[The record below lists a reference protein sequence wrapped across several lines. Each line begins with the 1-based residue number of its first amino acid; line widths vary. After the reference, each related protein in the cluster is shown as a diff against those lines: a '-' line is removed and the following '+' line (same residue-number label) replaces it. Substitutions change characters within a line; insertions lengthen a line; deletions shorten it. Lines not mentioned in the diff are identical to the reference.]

1 MQTGSKPA
9 HSRIKRLLCCVV
21 LAGCAEHP
29 PAVIEDRSSVAE
41 KTAPEVTRAT
51 QISMSDRGDLPVGPD
66 YIVQPGDTL
75 YAIAFR
81 LGMDY
86 RALAALNDIQAPYV
100 ILVGQ
105 SLATAAPDGTAVSV
119 STRAGADGKD
129 ATDPKGQGQ
138 ANKPSNT
145 QVAASPEA
153 ATAPPSQ
160 SAGPESA
167 SAPAATKA
175 APVVAQSSTQGSGAT
190 AQPTPQPKAKTKPV
204 PVANAPV
211 DRWGW
216 PAKGGIARSYAED
229 VHKGIDLAGARG
241 DPVRASAAGVVVYA
255 GTGVMGY
262 GALIIIKHNDT
273 YLSAYG
279 HNDELLAAEG
289 EQVTAGKLIARM
301 GSSGTDSVK
310 LHFEI
315 RRNGRPINPESL
327 LTSR

>member
-1 MQTGSKPA
+1 MQTASKAA

-21 LAGCAEHP
+21 VTGCAEHP

-41 KTAPEVTRAT
+41 RTAPEVTRAT

-66 YIVQPGDTL
+66 YTVQPGDTL

-105 SLATAAPDGTAVSV
+105 SLATAAPDVTAVSV
-119 STRAGADGKD
+119 SERAGADGKD
-129 ATDPKGQGQ
+129 ATDPIGQGQ

-145 QVAASPEA
+145 QAAASPGEA
-153 ATAPPSQ
+153 PAAPSQ
-160 SAGPESA
+160 SAGSA
-167 SAPAATKA
+167 SVSAPAATKA
-175 APVVAQSSTQGSGAT
+175 APAVSQSSTRSSGPT
-190 AQPTPQPKAKTKPV
+190 AQPTPKTKTKPL

-216 PAKGGIARSYAED
+216 PAKGDITRSYAED
-229 VHKGIDLAGARG
+229 VHKGIDLTGARG

-255 GTGVMGY
+255 GTGVTGY

-289 EQVTAGKLIARM
+289 EQVSAGKLIARM

-315 RRNGRPINPESL
+315 RRNGRPINPASL

>member
-1 MQTGSKPA
+1 MQTASKPV
-9 HSRIKRLLCCVV
+9 HSSIKRLLCCVV
-21 LAGCAEHP
+21 VTGCAEHP

-41 KTAPEVTRAT
+41 TTAPEVTRAT

-86 RALAALNDIQAPYV
+86 RALAALNNIQAPYV

-105 SLATAAPDGTAVSV
+105 SLATTAPDVTAVAV
-119 STRAGADGKD
+119 SERAGTDGRD
-129 ATDPKGQGQ
+129 AADPKGQGQ

-145 QVAASPEA
+145 QVAASPGELTA
-153 ATAPPSQ
+153 APSQ
-160 SAGPESA
+160 SAGSASA

-175 APVVAQSSTQGSGAT
+175 APAVSQSSPRSSGAT
-190 AQPTPQPKAKTKPV
+190 AQPTPKAKPL

-216 PAKGGIARSYAED
+216 PAKGDITRSYAED

-255 GTGVMGY
+255 GTGVTGY

-289 EQVTAGKLIARM
+289 EQGAAGTLIGRM

-315 RRNGRPINPESL
+315 RRNGRPINPASL

>member
-1 MQTGSKPA
+1 MQTASKPA
-9 HSRIKRLLCCVV
+9 RSRIKRLLCCVV
-21 LAGCAEHP
+21 VAGCAEHP

-86 RALAALNDIQAPYV
+86 RALAALNDIEAPHM

-105 SLATAAPDGTAVSV
+105 SLATVAPDVTAASV
-119 STRAGADGKD
+119 SARAGADGRD
-129 ATDPKGQGQ
+129 TADLKGQGQ
-138 ANKPSNT
+138 ANKASST
-145 QVAASPEA
+145 QVAASSGEA
-153 ATAPPSQ
+153 SAAPSQ
-160 SAGPESA
+160 SAGSA
-167 SAPAATKA
+167 SSSAPAATQA
-175 APVVAQSSTQGSGAT
+175 APVVAQLSTRGSGAT
-190 AQPTPQPKAKTKPV
+190 PEPTPKPKAKPEPV
-204 PVANAPV
+204 LVANAPV

-216 PAKGGIARSYAED
+216 PAKGGITRSYAED

-255 GTGVMGY
+255 GTGVTGY

-289 EQVTAGKLIARM
+289 EQVAAGKLIARM

-315 RRNGRPINPESL
+315 RRNGRPINPASL

>member
-1 MQTGSKPA
+1 MT
-9 HSRIKRLLCCVV
+9 
-21 LAGCAEHP
+21 GCAEHP

-41 KTAPEVTRAT
+41 TTAPEVTRAT

-86 RALAALNDIQAPYV
+86 RALAALNNIQAPYV

-105 SLATAAPDGTAVSV
+105 SLATTAPDVTAVAV
-119 STRAGADGKD
+119 SERAGTDGRD
-129 ATDPKGQGQ
+129 AADPKGQGQ

-145 QVAASPEA
+145 QVAASPGELTA
-153 ATAPPSQ
+153 APSQ
-160 SAGPESA
+160 SAGSASA

-175 APVVAQSSTQGSGAT
+175 APAVSQSSTRSSGAT
-190 AQPTPQPKAKTKPV
+190 AQPTPKAKPL

-216 PAKGGIARSYAED
+216 PAKGDITRSYAED

-255 GTGVMGY
+255 GTGVTGY

-289 EQVTAGKLIARM
+289 EQVAAGTLIGRM

-315 RRNGRPINPESL
+315 RRNGRPINPASL

>member
-1 MQTGSKPA
+1 MT
-9 HSRIKRLLCCVV
+9 
-21 LAGCAEHP
+21 GCAEHP

-41 KTAPEVTRAT
+41 TTAPEVTRAT

-86 RALAALNDIQAPYV
+86 RALAALNNIQAPYV

-105 SLATAAPDGTAVSV
+105 SLATTAPDVTAVAV
-119 STRAGADGKD
+119 SERAGTDGRD
-129 ATDPKGQGQ
+129 AADPKGQGQ

-145 QVAASPEA
+145 QVAASPGELNA
-153 ATAPPSQ
+153 APSQ
-160 SAGPESA
+160 SAGSASA

-175 APVVAQSSTQGSGAT
+175 APAVSQSSTRSSGAT
-190 AQPTPQPKAKTKPV
+190 AQPTPKAKPL

-216 PAKGGIARSYAED
+216 PAKGDITRSYAED

-255 GTGVMGY
+255 GTGVTGY

-289 EQVTAGKLIARM
+289 EQVAAGTLIGRM

-315 RRNGRPINPESL
+315 RRNGRPINPASL